1 MYGKK
6 TELAV
11 GVFMLAGMA
20 ALAYL
25 SVRLGDIELFGTRYS
40 TVKAIFNSVTGLR
53 EGASVEIA
61 GVNVG
66 RVKRIYLDDDS
77 AVVEMEV
84 QREIKLPDDT
94 IAAVRTKGVIGDKY
108 IKLVPGGS
116 EEYIENGGTI
126 VDTESAISL
135 EELISKY
142 IFEK

>member
-1 MYGKK
+1 MYGRR
-6 TELAV
+6 TELVV
-11 GVFMLAGMA
+11 GLFMLAGMF

-25 SVRLGDIELFGTRYS
+25 SVRLGDIELFGARYA
-40 TVKAIFNSVTGLR
+40 TVSAVFNSVTGLR

-66 RVKRIYLDDDS
+66 KVRRIYLRDD
-77 AVVEMEV
+77 AAFVEMDV
-84 QREIKLPDDT
+84 IKDIRLPDDT
-94 IAAVRTKGVIGDKY
+94 MAAVRTKGVIGDKF

-116 EEYIENGGTI
+116 DEYIENGGTI

-135 EELISKY
+135 EELISRY